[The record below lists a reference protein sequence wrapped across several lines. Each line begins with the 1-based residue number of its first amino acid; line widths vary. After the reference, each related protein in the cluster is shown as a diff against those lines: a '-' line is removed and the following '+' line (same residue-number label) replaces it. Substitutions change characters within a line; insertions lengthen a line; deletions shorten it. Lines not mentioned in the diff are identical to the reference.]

1 MNDFD
6 IYNISKEF
14 TSVRLDR
21 WIKIIYPSFR
31 QNEIEVALRKK
42 KIRVNQKKVKSN
54 YRLQLDDKV
63 FVDFNFKKYK
73 EERKYQYD
81 SFSKKQI
88 ENMTIFQDDEL
99 LILNKPPGIAVQGG
113 TKIKKNIDDLLKS
126 SFKSIKTRLV
136 HRIDKETSGI
146 LIIALNRQIADHLSN
161 LFREKKIIKKYWALN
176 VGSIK
181 KGEGIINKKIK
192 KKNSDIYL
200 EALTEY
206 NNYIKI
212 KDNLNFIIF
221 KPITGRNHQIR
232 IHSKELGIPILGDK
246 RYGNVEDS
254 EKLHLHSRSVEFYHP
269 NGNKMFFEAEL
280 PKHMK
285 EKWKKYDL
293 PLEVNI

>member
-6 IYNISKEF
+6 IYSISQEF
-14 TSVRLDR
+14 ASVRLDR

-42 KIRVNQKKVKSN
+42 KIKVNQKKAKSN

-73 EERKYQYD
+73 EERKQQYD

-176 VGSIK
+176 VGNIK
-181 KGEGIINKKIK
+181 KGEGIVNKKIK

-232 IHSKELGIPILGDK
+232 IHSKELGVPILGDK

>member
-6 IYNISKEF
+6 IYSISQEF
-14 TSVRLDR
+14 ASVRLDR

-42 KIRVNQKKVKSN
+42 KIKVNQKKAKSN

-73 EERKYQYD
+73 EERKHQYD

-99 LILNKPPGIAVQGG
+99 LILNKPPDIAVQGG

-192 KKNSDIYL
+192 KKNSDSYH

-206 NNYIKI
+206 NNYLKI

-293 PLEVNI
+293 PFEVNI

>member
-21 WIKIIYPSFR
+21 WVKIIYPSFR

-42 KIRVNQKKVKSN
+42 KIKVNQKKAKSN

-73 EERKYQYD
+73 EERKLQYD

-176 VGSIK
+176 VGNIK

-192 KKNSDIYL
+192 KKNSDIYY

-206 NNYIKI
+206 NNYLKI
-212 KDNLNFIIF
+212 NDNLNFIIF

-269 NGNKMFFEAEL
+269 NGNKMFFEADL

>member
-42 KIRVNQKKVKSN
+42 KIRVNQKKAKSN

-73 EERKYQYD
+73 EERKLQYD

-146 LIIALNRQIADHLSN
+146 LIIALNRQIADYLSN
-161 LFREKKIIKKYWALN
+161 LFREKKIIKKYWAIN
-176 VGSIK
+176 VGNIK
-181 KGEGIINKKIK
+181 RGEGIINKKIK
-192 KKNSDIYL
+192 KKNSDIYY

-246 RYGNVEDS
+246 RYGNAEDS

-285 EKWKKYDL
+285 EKWKKYEL

>member
-6 IYNISKEF
+6 IYSISQEF
-14 TSVRLDR
+14 ASVRLDR

-42 KIRVNQKKVKSN
+42 KIKVNQKKAKSN

-161 LFREKKIIKKYWALN
+161 LFREKKIIKKKEILIFLTFI
-176 VGSIK
+176 GSILIFIYSQILTK
-181 KGEGIINKKIK
+181 NQIFIFSLIPMCLGFSHTYIQKYFNKNKRKG
-192 KKNSDIYL
+192 
-200 EALTEY
+200 
-206 NNYIKI
+206 
-212 KDNLNFIIF
+212 
-221 KPITGRNHQIR
+221 
-232 IHSKELGIPILGDK
+232 
-246 RYGNVEDS
+246 
-254 EKLHLHSRSVEFYHP
+254 
-269 NGNKMFFEAEL
+269 FEC
-280 PKHMK
+280 
-285 EKWKKYDL
+285 
-293 PLEVNI
+293 

>member
-6 IYNISKEF
+6 IYSISQEF
-14 TSVRLDR
+14 ASVRLDR

-42 KIRVNQKKVKSN
+42 KIKVNQKKAKSN

-176 VGSIK
+176 VGNIK
-181 KGEGIINKKIK
+181 KGEGIVNKKIK

>member
-42 KIRVNQKKVKSN
+42 KIKVNQKKAKSN

-126 SFKSIKTRLV
+126 SFKSIKSRLV

-176 VGSIK
+176 VGNIK
-181 KGEGIINKKIK
+181 KGEGIVNKKIK

>member
-21 WIKIIYPSFR
+21 WVKIIYPSFR

-42 KIRVNQKKVKSN
+42 KIKVNQKKAKSN
-54 YRLQLDDKV
+54 YRLQLNDKV

-146 LIIALNRQIADHLSN
+146 LIIALNRQIADYLSN

-176 VGSIK
+176 VGNIK

-192 KKNSDIYL
+192 KKNSDIYY

-246 RYGNVEDS
+246 RYGNAEDS

>member
-6 IYNISKEF
+6 IYSISQEF
-14 TSVRLDR
+14 ASVRLDR

-42 KIRVNQKKVKSN
+42 KIKVNQKKAKSN

-126 SFKSIKTRLV
+126 SFKSTKSRLV

-176 VGSIK
+176 VGKIK

-192 KKNSDIYL
+192 KKNSNSYH

-206 NNYIKI
+206 NNYLKI
-212 KDNLNFIIF
+212 NDNLNFIIF

>member
-6 IYNISKEF
+6 VYNISEEYS
-14 TSVRLDR
+14 SVRLDR
-21 WIKIIYPSFR
+21 WIKIIYPTFR

-42 KIRVNQKKVKSN
+42 KIKVNQKKVRSN
-54 YRLQLDDKV
+54 YRLQLDDRV
-63 FVDFNFKKYK
+63 FIDFKYRKLK
-73 EERKYQYD
+73 EEAKRQFHSVSRKE
-81 SFSKKQI
+81 I
-88 ENMTIFQDDEL
+88 EKMTIFQDDEL
-99 LILNKPPGIAVQGG
+99 LILNKPSGIAVQGG

-126 SFKSIKTRLV
+126 SFKSMKSRLV

-146 LIIALNRQIADHLSN
+146 LIIALNRKIADHLSV
-161 LFREKKIIKKYWALN
+161 LFREKKITKKYWALN
-176 VGSIK
+176 VGNIK

-192 KKNSDIYL
+192 KKNSDNYY

-206 NNYIKI
+206 NNYMKI
-212 KDNLNFIIF
+212 SDNLNFIIF

-246 RYGNVEDS
+246 RYGNVDDS

-293 PLEVNI
+293 PFEVNI

>member
-6 IYNISKEF
+6 IYSISQEF
-14 TSVRLDR
+14 SSVRLDR

-42 KIRVNQKKVKSN
+42 KIKVNQKKAKSN

-73 EERKYQYD
+73 EERKQQYD

-126 SFKSIKTRLV
+126 SFKSIKSRLV

-176 VGSIK
+176 VGKIK

-192 KKNSDIYL
+192 KKNSDSYY

-206 NNYIKI
+206 NNYLKI
-212 KDNLNFIIF
+212 NDNLNFIIF

>member
-21 WIKIIYPSFR
+21 WVKIIYPSFR

-42 KIRVNQKKVKSN
+42 KIKVNQKKAKSN

-73 EERKYQYD
+73 EERKLQYD

-176 VGSIK
+176 VGNIK
-181 KGEGIINKKIK
+181 RGEGIINKKIK
-192 KKNSDIYL
+192 KKNSDIYY

-206 NNYIKI
+206 NNYLKI